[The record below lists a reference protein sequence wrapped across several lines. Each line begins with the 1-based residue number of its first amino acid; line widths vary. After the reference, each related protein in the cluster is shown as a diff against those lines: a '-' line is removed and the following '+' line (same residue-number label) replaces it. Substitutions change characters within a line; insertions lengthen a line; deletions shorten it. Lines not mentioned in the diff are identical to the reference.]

1 MELLVVDESGKR
13 DRRDIEIVIQMEVV
27 IKTKVLTEV
36 DEIVEEVAMADMNMM
51 MEVVIERGIV
61 IMEVEERETGSV
73 P

>member
-1 MELLVVDESGKR
+1 MDESGKR

-27 IKTKVLTEV
+27 IKTKVVTEV

-51 MEVVIERGIV
+51 MEVVIERGLV